1 MGRELVAG
9 LSQSST
15 HEVIAVSRRPLPR
28 LAAGCEQLLISDL
41 SDPAA
46 CEQIASRAKDGGTL
60 LHLAALTPGTKHS
73 DADFERVNA
82 AATGHLMRAAIAAGV
97 PRFIYLS
104 STHACGALSGSHPI
118 DEDSPV
124 DETSGDAYGA
134 SKLAG
139 EVAVKSLGQGTGTH
153 WTIVR
158 APLVYGP
165 GAKGSLALLARA
177 IMRGIPLPLASLTG
191 NARDMIGV
199 RNLSTFLQLCVSHA
213 RAANETF
220 VVRDGD
226 PISTRRL
233 TEDIALAAGIQAR
246 LVPCP
251 AALLKLAGRAVGAAP
266 MVERLL
272 GDHRVNDA
280 KARKL
285 LGWRAPAPM
294 TFDLQR
300 MVAHLKQIET
310 RDRVRGQQKS

>member
-9 LSQSST
+9 LAQSGL
-15 HEVIAVSRRPLPR
+15 HQVVAVARRPLPR
-28 LAAGCEQLLISDL
+28 LAAPCEQLIISDL
-41 SDPAA
+41 SDPAC
-46 CEQIASRAKDGGTL
+46 CEQIASRAKDGGTI
-60 LHLAALTPGTKHS
+60 LHLAALTPGAKHS

-82 AATGHLMRAAIAAGV
+82 AATGHLMRAAVAAGV

-104 STHACGALSGSHPI
+104 STHACGALSGGRPI

-124 DETSGDAYGA
+124 ETSGDVYGA

-139 EVAVKSLGQGTGTH
+139 EVAVKSLGQGTRTH

-165 GAKGSLALLARA
+165 GTKGSLALLARA

-220 VVRDGD
+220 VIRDGE
-226 PISTRRL
+226 PVSTRRL
-233 TEDIALAAGIQAR
+233 VEELANAAGCSAR

-266 MVERLL
+266 MTERLA

-280 KARKL
+280 KARQM
-285 LGWRAPAPM
+285 LGWRAPEPM
-294 TFDLQR
+294 AFDLQR
-300 MVAHLKQIET
+300 MTASLKQT
-310 RDRVRGQQKS
+310 DQRARDRGQIKS